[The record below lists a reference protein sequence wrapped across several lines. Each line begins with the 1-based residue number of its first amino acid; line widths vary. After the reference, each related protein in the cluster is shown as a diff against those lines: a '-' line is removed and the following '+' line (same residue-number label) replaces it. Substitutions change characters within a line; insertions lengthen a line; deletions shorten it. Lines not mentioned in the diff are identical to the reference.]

1 MHGTWRGSRVDTV
14 QDELNGLVTSHRA
27 ELKKQWNLES
37 EESGDTESRKP
48 GSEKKDLDDAE
59 DVLARLSEDL
69 KKVGLEDKSE
79 L

>member
-1 MHGTWRGSRVDTV
+1 M
-14 QDELNGLVTSHRA
+14 QDELNGLVASHRA
-27 ELKKQWNLES
+27 ELKKRWNLES
-37 EESGDTESRKP
+37 EESGDAESRKP